1 MLVMPQILQVSES
14 NACLKYICHLTEMLL
29 FVAVLYGVTLRFPSQ
44 TVTKLVHSYLMK
56 CDEITVKSDIAT
68 GWVGLYVLNILQH
81 PYCALLWTRMVRSGF
96 DQYVYNFLFHS
107 EDSVLN
113 ML

>member
-1 MLVMPQILQVSES
+1 
-14 NACLKYICHLTEMLL
+14 MLL

-68 GWVGLYVLNILQH
+68 GWVGLYVLNIL
-81 PYCALLWTRMVRSGF
+81 
-96 DQYVYNFLFHS
+96 
-107 EDSVLN
+107 
-113 ML
+113 